1 MSTRPR
7 RASGLARAGALA
19 LLGLGLG
26 TGCPPAAVDVHPAP
40 APTPRPDPTGFGPDA
55 PGFARVFSPR
65 FDLHVPLPGAPSW
78 AVTDKASRF
87 LVLEHAATRS
97 TLLVRLW
104 QEDAAVKRAGCEA
117 AARRLRPL
125 PERGRAVDRR
135 ELDVPPGY
143 RTEVDVGFAKGS
155 AAAAL
160 VGYVLAFGARGKR
173 CFAYV
178 FTTEATGAEAESVV
192 GARLGS
198 MVAGSLEQLE
208 HQSELEPF

>member
-1 MSTRPR
+1 MSTRSR
-7 RASGLARAGALA
+7 RALGLARAGALA
-19 LLGLGLG
+19 LLGLGVG
-26 TGCPPAAVDVHPAP
+26 TGCPPAAVEVHPAP

-55 PGFARVFSPR
+55 ARFARVFSPR
-65 FDLHVPLPGAPSW
+65 FDLHVPLPGAPAW

-87 LVLEHAATRS
+87 LVLEHQATRS

-104 QEDAAVKRAGCEA
+104 HEDAAVKRAGCEA
-117 AARRLRPL
+117 AARRLRAL
-125 PERGRAVDRR
+125 PERGRAVDHR
-135 ELDVPPGY
+135 ELDVPPGF
-143 RTEVDVGFAKGS
+143 RTAVDVGFGTGGDD
-155 AAAAL
+155 AAL

-178 FTTEATGAEAESVV
+178 LTTEATGTDAESVV

-208 HQSELEPF
+208 LQSELEPF